1 MLKRYSSP
9 PEPVKKEKSQSEIFM
24 EDDDFVM
31 TQLKRHVLILQNR
44 LTMGMYQ
51 DDVDIK
57 LYHQAIIDTLY
68 EIEKRKK

>member
-1 MLKRYSSP
+1 M
-9 PEPVKKEKSQSEIFM
+9 KKEKSQSEIFM

-31 TQLKRHVLILQNR
+31 TQLKRHVLMLQNR

-57 LYHQAIIDTLY
+57 LYHQAIMDTLY

>member
-1 MLKRYSSP
+1 
-9 PEPVKKEKSQSEIFM
+9 M

-44 LTMGMYQ
+44 LTMGMHQ

-57 LYHQAIIDTLY
+57 LDHQAIMDTLY
-68 EIEKRKK
+68 EIEERKK